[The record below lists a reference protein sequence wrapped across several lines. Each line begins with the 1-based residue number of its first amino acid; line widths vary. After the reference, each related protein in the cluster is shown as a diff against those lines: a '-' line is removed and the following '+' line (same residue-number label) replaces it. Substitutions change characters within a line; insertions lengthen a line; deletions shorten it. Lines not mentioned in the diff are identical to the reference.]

1 MDSSCHR
8 FCIPLPGWGSESSR
22 GLQLSDK
29 NYFYFFPSFS
39 SKRLNYQLWTTLHW
53 GFETFFLRLAVGWEV
68 KIYQRIKQHFF
79 FSSSCE
85 HQHGRV
91 GKLQYFSGT
100 SACARHGLLL
110 GDAIA
115 GGELAAGESLRVTIG
130 LLVRI
135 NKPCLFAHMDLMQT
149 FTTSQCAR
157 MSKHAVSL
165 YKLLR
170 VVVYCDD
177 ESAVL
182 LLSY

>member
-1 MDSSCHR
+1 MSPILHPTPRLRIWEFAGIAIKWQELFLFFS
-8 FCIPLPGWGSESSR
+8 FLFLKALKLPA
-22 GLQLSDK
+22 
-29 NYFYFFPSFS
+29 
-39 SKRLNYQLWTTLHW
+39 LNYTSLRIWNILFAFGSGLRSKNIPEDQATL
-53 GFETFFLRLAVGWEV
+53 
-68 KIYQRIKQHFF
+68 F

-170 VVVYCDD
+170 VVVYSDD

-182 LLSY
+182 LLSD

>member
-29 NYFYFFPSFS
+29 NYFYFSFLFL
-39 SKRLNYQLWTTLHW
+39 KALKLPALNYTSLRIWNILFAFGSGLRSKNIPEDQATL
-53 GFETFFLRLAVGWEV
+53 F
-68 KIYQRIKQHFF
+68 
-79 FSSSCE
+79 SSCE

-100 SACARHGLLL
+100 SAGARHGLLL

-115 GGELAAGESLRVTIG
+115 GGELAAGESLRVTTG

-157 MSKHAVSL
+157 MCFLVQMITCIGL
-165 YKLLR
+165 
-170 VVVYCDD
+170 
-177 ESAVL
+177 
-182 LLSY
+182 